1 MGIAVREQ
9 LHQQIETLPDEVVQ
23 VIADF
28 ALFVMARRH
37 IVPTFMDWQGDEWQ
51 TFALQQFYREN
62 EPVEYTLAD
71 AKEVYHQ

>member
-1 MGIAVREQ
+1 M
-9 LHQQIETLPDEVVQ
+9 
-23 VIADF
+23 IADF

-51 TFALQQFYREN
+51 TFTLQQFFRDD

-71 AKEVYHQ
+71 AKEVYHRRSSPSTLDGQKGDDLRP